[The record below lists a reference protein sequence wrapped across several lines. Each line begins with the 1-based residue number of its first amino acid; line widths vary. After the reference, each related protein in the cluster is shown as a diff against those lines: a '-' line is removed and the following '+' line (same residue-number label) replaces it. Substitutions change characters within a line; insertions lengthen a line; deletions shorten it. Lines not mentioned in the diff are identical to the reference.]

1 VGEVLAELR
10 RLKLNGELEG
20 RESELAAAR
29 ELIASGS

>member
-10 RLKLNGELEG
+10 RRKLNGELDG

-29 ELIASGS
+29 ALIEAE